1 MSQVAVQQLRSGL
14 PEELQSLP
22 RFLLYRLTPRS
33 SGRAGKVPQRL
44 VSGRL
49 LPTSPLSER
58 AWLSLGDALD
68 LLRQGWGDGLGLA
81 LCQDA
86 GLVAVDLDGVVAGQK
101 LTLAA
106 AALVDALNSYTEIS
120 LSGQGLHVL
129 VRGQLPGPRRRH
141 AGVELIDTGF
151 LALTGQR
158 WPGTRP
164 GLSRRQAQLDRLYSS
179 AFPAA
184 VSAPSAPLLSTL
196 NDDALV
202 QRLLQARNGHRVRA
216 LLLEGR
222 TEGFP
227 TPSEADFAVARLLG
241 WATDDPEQII
251 RLMRSSPL
259 CRSERWAQ
267 GTYLQRTVQR
277 ALALGYPSRHPSLNQ
292 GVL

>member
-14 PEELQSLP
+14 PKELQSLP
-22 RFLLYRLTPRS
+22 RFLLSRLTPRS
-33 SGRAGKVPQRL
+33 SGRAGKVPQRV

-49 LPTSPLSER
+49 LPTSPLSEQ
-58 AWLSLGDALD
+58 AWLSLDDALD
-68 LLRQGWGDGLGLA
+68 LLQQGWGDGLGLA
-81 LCQDA
+81 LRPDA
-86 GLVAVDLDGVVAGQK
+86 GLVALDLDGVVAGQK
-101 LTLAA
+101 LAPAA
-106 AALVDALNSYTEIS
+106 AALVDALNSYTELS

-141 AGVELIDTGF
+141 AELELIDTGF

-164 GLSRRQAQLDRLYSS
+164 GISGRQAQLDRLYRS

-184 VSAPSAPLLSTL
+184 VSATSTSAPSAL
-196 NDDALV
+196 NDDVLV

-222 TEGFP
+222 TDGYP
-227 TPSEADFAVARLLG
+227 TPSEADFGLARLLG

-259 CRSERWAQ
+259 CRPERWAQ

>member
-1 MSQVAVQQLRSGL
+1 MSLAAVQQLRSGL
-14 PEELQSLP
+14 PGELQSLP

-33 SGRAGKVPQRL
+33 SGRAGKVPQCL
-44 VSGRL
+44 VGGRL
-49 LPTSPLSER
+49 LSTSPLAER
-58 AWLSLGDALD
+58 AWLPLDGALD
-68 LLRQGWGDGLGLA
+68 LLQQGWGDGLGLA
-81 LCQDA
+81 LRPET
-86 GLVAVDLDGVVAGQK
+86 GHLAVDLDGVVAGQK
-101 LTLAA
+101 LAPAA
-106 AALVDALNSYTEIS
+106 AALVDALNSYTE
-120 LSGQGLHVL
+120 LSQSRQGLHVL
-129 VRGQLPGPRRRH
+129 VRGQMPGFRRRH
-141 AGVELIDTGF
+141 AGLELIDTGF

-164 GLSRRQAQLDRLYSS
+164 GISERQAQLDRLYRS

-184 VSAPSAPLLSTL
+184 VSATSAPPLSTL

-222 TEGFP
+222 TDGHP
-227 TPSEADFAVARLLG
+227 TPSEADFGLARLLG

-251 RLMRSSPL
+251 RLMHSSPL
-259 CRSERWAQ
+259 CRPERWAQ